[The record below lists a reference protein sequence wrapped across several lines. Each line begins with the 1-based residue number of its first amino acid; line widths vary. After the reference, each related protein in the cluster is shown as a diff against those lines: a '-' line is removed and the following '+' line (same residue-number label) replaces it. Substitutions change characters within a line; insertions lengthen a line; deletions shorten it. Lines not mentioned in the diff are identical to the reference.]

1 MARVVETRSPERLRA
16 HYEIERELA
25 DRLRAGSFDE
35 RAELYTAVYEE
46 LFERVPDHPQLTWVE
61 DEATRREMVDK
72 QLSLLEPFLGPDV
85 SFLEIG
91 AGDCA
96 LSTAIARRTTGAV
109 HAVDVSPTIMAVSDL
124 PANVHVHV
132 TDGREM
138 PIEPGSVDVAYSN
151 QLLEHLH
158 PDDALLQSSNVYATV
173 RPGGAYVCIT
183 PNRLTGPHDISM
195 FFDDV
200 PTGFHLRE
208 YTTGDLRDLF
218 KRAGFS
224 KVKSIVPLPGRVLVV
239 AAGPLILLE
248 RLLDALPRGL
258 GRRIARGTP
267 LGRLLGRVVAFK

>member
-1 MARVVETRSPERLRA
+1 MSRVVESRSPERLRA

-35 RAELYTAVYEE
+35 RAALYTAVYEE

-61 DEATRREMVDK
+61 DEATRRAMVDK
-72 QLSLLEPFLGPDV
+72 QLSLLEPVLGPSV

-96 LSTAIARRTTGAV
+96 LSAAVAKRTSGTV
-109 HAVDVSPTIMAVSDL
+109 HAIDVAPTIMGVSDL
-124 PANVHVHV
+124 PANVHVHL

-138 PIEPGSVDVAYSN
+138 PIEDGSVDVAYSN

-158 PDDALLQSSNVYATV
+158 PDDALIQTRNVFRTLA
-173 RPGGAYVCIT
+173 PGGAYVCIT

-195 FFDDV
+195 YFDEQ

-208 YTTGDLRDLF
+208 YTTGDLSRLF
-218 KRAGFS
+218 AEAGFART
-224 KVKSIVPLPGRVLVV
+224 KSIVPLPGRVLVV
-239 AAGPLILLE
+239 PSWPLILLE

-267 LGRLLGRVVAFK
+267 LGRLLGRVVAFR

>member
-1 MARVVETRSPERLRA
+1 MSRVVDSRSPERLRA

-25 DRLRAGSFDE
+25 DRLRAGTFEE
-35 RAELYTAVYEE
+35 RSELYTAVYEE

-61 DEATRREMVDK
+61 DEATRRAMVDK
-72 QLSLLEPFLGPDV
+72 QLSLLEPFLGPAI

-96 LSTAIARRTTGAV
+96 LSAAIAKRTSGEV
-109 HAVDVSPTIMAVSDL
+109 HAIDVSETIMSVSDL
-124 PANVHVHV
+124 PANVHLHV
-132 TDGREM
+132 TDGRAM
-138 PIEPGSVDVAYSN
+138 PVDAESIDVAYSN

-158 PDDALLQSSNVYATV
+158 PDDALLQSGNVRDAI

-195 FFDDV
+195 YFDEV

-218 KRAGFS
+218 RRAGFAR
-224 KVKSIVPLPGRVLVV
+224 VRSIVPIPGRVLVIP
-239 AAGPLILLE
+239 AWPLIAME
-248 RLLDALPRGL
+248 RLLDLLPRGW
-258 GRRIARGTP
+258 GRKIARGTP
-267 LGRLLGRVVAFK
+267 LGRLLGRVVAFR